1 MEPNEAKLQ
10 IEKILGT
17 QIRYEGHFNK
27 IIATMDDNIINALL
41 QWTKDCKE
49 DRAYFKQ
56 SKKISGLL
64 IFIFRPNDTR
74 YRAIL
79 TKKRNEYFLSFF
91 LDKHKYYERE
101 LQELGM

>member
-1 MEPNEAKLQ
+1 MEPEAVKAR
-10 IEKILGT
+10 IGKILGAS
-17 QIRYEGHFNK
+17 IRYEGHFDK
-27 IIATMDDNIINALL
+27 IIATMGDNILSALL
-41 QWTKDCKE
+41 QWAKDCKE

-56 SKKISGLL
+56 SKKIAGLL

-79 TKKRNEYFLSFF
+79 TKKRNSYFLSFF

-101 LQELGM
+101 LQELGI

>member
-1 MEPNEAKLQ
+1 MEPDAAKLQ
-10 IEKILGT
+10 IEKILGAK
-17 QIRYEGHFNK
+17 IRYEGHFNK
-27 IIATMDDNIINALL
+27 IIATMDDSMITALL
-41 QWTKDCKE
+41 QWAKDCKE

-56 SKKISGLL
+56 SKKIPGML

-79 TKKRNEYFLSFF
+79 TKKRNSYFLSFF

-101 LQELGM
+101 LQELGI

>member
-1 MEPNEAKLQ
+1 MDPELAKSRI
-10 IEKILGT
+10 IEILGNE
-17 QIRYEGHFNK
+17 IKFEGHFNK
-27 IIATMDDNIINALL
+27 IVLDMKDNLINSVFKWV
-41 QWTKDCKE
+41 QDCKD

-56 SKKISGLL
+56 SKKFPDLL

-79 TKKRNEYFLSFF
+79 TKKKNAYFFVFF

-101 LQELGM
+101 LQELGI